1 LFRVFNRARRP
12 KGPERLV
19 GMHHIVEE
27 GAESEHVEGCS
38 SCREGET
45 VPFECSTKLRHE
57 ITRRAAYYG
66 RTWDEE
72 LNHVLAVAYEQC
84 EPDVD
89 DEDMTRRLNEL
100 RRRGELPSQKRA
112 KVEIRLA
119 SIDRLPAGVDVPRPM
134 TVKELCN
141 IYLEYKLKGRRSY
154 ANVRR
159 TIRHTM
165 EQTGFADVK
174 LRDLTPGMIK
184 RWHAGMASR
193 HVTGN
198 NGLKTLRSAYRFC
211 RSLELLDGDPTAG
224 IKRFREDARERY
236 VTPSEMPRLM
246 HALEGAPLRAQ
257 TFFLTI
263 LFTASRPGEVADMQW
278 KDLDFVGMRWRKPT
292 SKTGRSQE
300 VVLNPIVYRLLRQL
314 PQVSDYVFPGNDLSK
329 PWNESTQRKAW
340 DRVRSVANLPDV
352 IAYDLRRTMASWMA
366 QHGLNLSVIQQSL
379 NHTTLQHTSRYARLD
394 VQTAGRALDGISKHM
409 VASNRFFNDL
419 CAPLASEEQLPEVQG
434 MKEAEEARTCDAQT
448 RPLADSFETD
458 PPDMEFP

>member
-1 LFRVFNRARRP
+1 
-12 KGPERLV
+12 
-19 GMHHIVEE
+19 
-27 GAESEHVEGCS
+27 
-38 SCREGET
+38 
-45 VPFECSTKLRHE
+45 
-57 ITRRAAYYG
+57 AAFYG

-72 LNHVLAVAYEQC
+72 LNHILAVAYEQR
-84 EPDVD
+84 EPDAGD
-89 DEDMTRRLNEL
+89 ADMERRLNEL

-112 KVEIRLA
+112 RMEVRLA
-119 SIDRLPAGVDVPRPM
+119 SIDRLPEGVDVPRPT
-134 TVKELCN
+134 TVKELCD

-159 TIRHTM
+159 TVRNTM

-174 LRDLTPGMIK
+174 LSDLTSGVIK

-224 IKRFREDARERY
+224 IKRFREDSRERY
-236 VTPSEMPRLM
+236 VLPGEMSRLLY
-246 HALEGAPLRAQ
+246 ALETSAPKPRA
-257 TFFLTI
+257 FFLTA
-263 LFTASRPGEVADMQW
+263 LFTASRPGEVAGMQW

-314 PQVSDYVFPGNDLSK
+314 PQVSDYVFPGNDLSG
-329 PWNESTQRKAW
+329 PWASCTYQKHWRELRQ
-340 DRVRSVANLPDV
+340 VAELPDV

-379 NHTTLQHTSRYARLD
+379 NHSTLQHTSRYARLD
-394 VQTAGRALDGISKHM
+394 VQTAGRALDGVSKHM
-409 VASNRFFNDL
+409 AASNRFFNDL
-419 CAPLASEEQLPEVQG
+419 CAPLTPGEMLPEVQALNEG
-434 MKEAEEARTCDAQT
+434 EEAPQSFDTET
-448 RPLADSFETD
+448 RSSGDPFETD
-458 PPDMEFP
+458 PPDMEFPG

>member
-1 LFRVFNRARRP
+1 
-12 KGPERLV
+12 
-19 GMHHIVEE
+19 MHHVVED
-27 GAESEHVEGCS
+27 GAEREHVAGCS
-38 SCREGET
+38 SCRNGET
-45 VPFECSTKLRHE
+45 VPFECSAKLRGE
-57 ITRRAAYYG
+57 IERRAAFYG

-72 LNHVLAVAYEQC
+72 LNHILAVAYEQC
-84 EPDVD
+84 EPDAGD
-89 DEDMTRRLNEL
+89 ADMERRLSEL
-100 RRRGELPSQKRA
+100 RRRGELPSQKLAR
-112 KVEIRLA
+112 VEVRLA
-119 SIDRLPAGVDVPRPM
+119 SIDRLPAGVDVPRPT
-134 TVKELCN
+134 TVKELCD

-159 TIRHTM
+159 TVRHTM

-174 LRDLTPGMIK
+174 LSDLTSGVIK

-211 RSLELLDGDPTAG
+211 RSLELLNEDPTAG

-246 HALEGAPLRAQ
+246 HALESAPLRAQ

-263 LFTASRPGEVADMQW
+263 LFTASRPGEVAGMQW
-278 KDLDFVGMRWRKPT
+278 KDLDFVSMRWRKPT

-340 DRVRSVANLPDV
+340 SRVREVAKLPDV

-379 NHTTLQHTSRYARLD
+379 NHSTLQHTSRYARLD
-394 VQTAGRALDGISKHM
+394 VQTAGRALDGVSKHM
-409 VASNRFFNDL
+409 AASNRFFNDL
-419 CAPLASEEQLPEVQG
+419 CAPLTPGEMLPEVQALN
-434 MKEAEEARTCDAQT
+434 EAGKPPQFVDTQT
-448 RPLADSFETD
+448 RSSGNSFETD
-458 PPDMEFP
+458 LPDMEFPG

>member
-1 LFRVFNRARRP
+1 
-12 KGPERLV
+12 
-19 GMHHIVEE
+19 MHHIVEE
-27 GAESEHVEGCS
+27 GADGEHVAECS

-45 VPFECSTKLRHE
+45 VPFECSTKLRGE
-57 ITRRAAYYG
+57 IERRAAFYG

-72 LNHVLAVAYEQC
+72 LNHILAIAYEQR

-100 RRRGELPSQKRA
+100 RCRGELPSQKRA

-119 SIDRLPAGVDVPRPM
+119 SIDRLPAGVDVARPM

-174 LRDLTPGMIK
+174 LRDLTPGVIK

-193 HVTGN
+193 HATGN

-211 RSLELLDGDPTAG
+211 RSLELLDSDPTAG

-246 HALEGAPLRAQ
+246 HALESAPLRAQ

-263 LFTASRPGEVADMQW
+263 LFTASRPGEVASMQW

-314 PQVSDYVFPGNDLSK
+314 PQVSDFVFPGQDLSK

-340 DRVRSVANLPDV
+340 DRIRSVANLPDV

-379 NHTTLQHTSRYARLD
+379 NHSTLQHTSRYARLD
-394 VQTAGRALDGISKHM
+394 VQTAGRALDGVSKHM
-409 VASNRFFNDL
+409 ASSNRFFNDL
-419 CAPLASEEQLPEVQG
+419 CAPLSSDECLPELQG
-434 MKEAEEARTCDAQT
+434 MKEAEEARPSDAHA
-448 RPLADSFETD
+448 RPPVESSEAN
-458 PPDMEFP
+458 PADMEFPG

>member
-1 LFRVFNRARRP
+1 
-12 KGPERLV
+12 
-19 GMHHIVEE
+19 MHHIVED
-27 GAESEHVEGCS
+27 GAECEHVAGCS
-38 SCREGET
+38 SCRNGET
-45 VPFECSTKLRHE
+45 VPFECSAKLRGE
-57 ITRRAAYYG
+57 IERRAAFYG

-72 LNHVLAVAYEQC
+72 LNHILAIAYEQR

-100 RRRGELPSQKRA
+100 RRRGELPSQRRA

-119 SIDRLPAGVDVPRPM
+119 SIDRLPDGVDVPRPT
-134 TVKELCN
+134 TVKELCD

-159 TIRHTM
+159 TVRHTM

-174 LRDLTPGMIK
+174 LSDLTSGVIK

-211 RSLELLDGDPTAG
+211 RSLELLDSDPTAG

-263 LFTASRPGEVADMQW
+263 LFTASRPGEVAGMQW

-314 PQVSDYVFPGNDLSK
+314 PQVSDYVFPGKDLSK

-340 DRVRSVANLPDV
+340 DRVRSVAKLPDV

-379 NHTTLQHTSRYARLD
+379 NHSTLQHTSRYARLD
-394 VQTAGRALDGISKHM
+394 VQTAGRALDGVSKHM
-409 VASNRFFNDL
+409 AASNRFFNDL
-419 CAPLASEEQLPEVQG
+419 CAPLTSEELSPEAQEMGTTAEQVQ
-434 MKEAEEARTCDAQT
+434 ARHTET
-448 RPLADSFETD
+448 SSADESGTE
-458 PPDMEFP
+458 PEDMEIPG